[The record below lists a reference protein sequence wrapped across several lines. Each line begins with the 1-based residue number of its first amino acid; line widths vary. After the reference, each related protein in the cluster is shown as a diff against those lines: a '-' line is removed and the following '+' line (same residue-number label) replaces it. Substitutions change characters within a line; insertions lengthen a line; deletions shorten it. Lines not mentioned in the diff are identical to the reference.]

1 MKKTGIANLPLHGG
15 KAPQWLFKRMT
26 ILARTVVELMIMELG
41 REELLRRLSD
51 PFWFQSF
58 GCVLGFDWHS
68 SGLTTT
74 VTGAIKE
81 GLRGLENSL
90 RLFVAGGKAK
100 RALNTPL
107 EIAEY
112 AEKAGFSPE
121 YFVHASRLS
130 AKVDNVA
137 VQDGFNLY
145 HHMIIFTPEG
155 HWCVIQQGMNES
167 LSMARRYHWLS
178 FNLKSFVEEPHSAI
192 CCDIKTQ
199 TLNFTAKESADLRKA
214 SVILSCEKPEKTIA
228 EVQKVKELVLPKR
241 HAVTFKDIN
250 PRALY
255 KVLVQTYERQPYN
268 FESLLEIKGLG
279 AKTLRALALTSELIY
294 GVPISFKDPARYSFA
309 HGGKDGT
316 PYPVNRVVYDKTVDI
331 LKKAIEEAKIGRS
344 EKISALRRLAKFTQE

>member
-1 MKKTGIANLPLHGG
+1 MKKTGIANLPLHNG
-15 KAPQWLFKRMT
+15 KAPKWLFKRMT
-26 ILARTVVELMIMELG
+26 ILARAIIELMIMELG

-107 EIAEY
+107 EITEY
-112 AEKAGFSPE
+112 AEKVGFAPE

-145 HHMIIFTPEG
+145 HHMIVFTPEG

-199 TLNFTAKESADLRKA
+199 TLNFTARESEDLRKA
-214 SVILSCEKPEKTIA
+214 SVILSCEKPEKVIS

-241 HAVTFKDIN
+241 HAVTFNNIN
-250 PRALY
+250 PRNLY
-255 KVLVQTYERQPYN
+255 KVLLQTYERQPYN
-268 FESLLEIKGLG
+268 FESLLEIRGLG

-294 GVPISFKDPARYSFA
+294 GIPISFKDPARYSFA